1 MSYYKLIRDD
11 VIFDAGEMWLRWQH
25 KNRIMLRCEP
35 SDAQFVMGS
44 DETIYR
50 VAWLNPAPAEAG
62 QYEVIEAA
70 IIDKQEYLD
79 LRAVLDD
86 GETVVIPEDE
96 VIVEEPESELLPA
109 PEDEPAFEPA
119 MTVQQMREKIVE
131 QEQQIADLTE
141 ALDMLLTGVT
151 ADE

>member
-1 MSYYKLIRDD
+1 MFYKLIRDG
-11 VIFDAGEMWLRWQH
+11 VIFDAGVMWLRWQP

-35 SDAQFVMGS
+35 SEAQFVMGT

-50 VAWLNPAPAEAG
+50 VQWLNPAPAEAG

-70 IIDKQEYLD
+70 IIDKQEYED

-86 GETVVIPEDE
+86 GEEVPVVEP
-96 VIVEEPESELLPA
+96 VYPEPE
-109 PEDEPAFEPA
+109 PEPEPEPDPEQPEQERP
-119 MTVQQMREKIVE
+119 MTVQQMREKIIE
-131 QEQQIADLTE
+131 QEAQIADLTE

-151 ADE
+151 DDA